1 MEQIISGISDK
12 LKEKVS
18 KKQFLKESGILIL
31 GVLIVPNLL
40 TKLLKKDRL
49 RIDGDKIYLDDELF
63 IERREEWLRRI
74 L

>member
-31 GVLIVPNLL
+31 GVLIVPSLL
-40 TKLLKKDRL
+40 TKILKKDRL
-49 RIDGDKIYLDDELF
+49 RMDGDKIYLDDELF
-63 IERREEWLRRI
+63 IERREE
-74 L
+74 